1 MFKFF
6 ANIKVKTLSKVIVV
20 LMLVYIATSSGVML
34 LIKSTST
41 GVHNQTITN
50 DKILISAFEV
60 YALSTSSSTYLRTY
74 IMTDDATFYDRYEK
88 MSQGGNIF
96 DERIAEFVTLG
107 VPDAILTFLYSAAD
121 LANINISIEN
131 DIIALYQSGDKEG
144 AIKLFFGDRY
154 TTGLTT
160 ILDRIKDF
168 EEAVMASNKEK
179 MGASDAF
186 LNSLIKTST
195 GVLFG
200 FITVFFGVIL
210 ILLRLITSALDR
222 MGALFKKLAAGDLT
236 DRVPNLVSEN
246 EIYKTY
252 NLINAFVVNV
262 SGTLKEVSLSTDEVA
277 SGNNEL
283 AVTTEELSTTFN
295 SQSEQVTT
303 AAADMETI
311 SDKLRNVVD
320 MLQSNSD
327 VMDVT
332 VNSTEKGQS
341 RLSVVKS
348 AMQNIN
354 QQTDSL
360 SGTITKLSDSSAEI
374 GNIITVINDIAD
386 QTNLLALNAA
396 IEAARAGEAGRGFAV
411 VADEVRKLAERT
423 QKATSEIEQII
434 STLQNDSEIAS
445 TEMKKASTTVSDGVA
460 SIEETEEAFNEIF
473 GGVNQ
478 ISETTASINVEV
490 SQNYDLIRS
499 ISESTQMVAAGIEE
513 STSAVAE
520 FTSTVGH
527 LQKRVEMLKNKLAFF
542 TISDDLDKIK

>member
-1 MFKFF
+1 MFKLF
-6 ANIKVKTLSKVIVV
+6 ANFKVKTLSKVVIV
-20 LMLVYIATSSGVML
+20 LMVVYVAASSSVMMLIKKSSGDL
-34 LIKSTST
+34 YDQALE
-41 GVHNQTITN
+41 NN
-50 DKILISAFEV
+50 KILVLAFEV
-60 YALSTSSSTYLRTY
+60 YGLTISSSTYLRTY
-74 IMTDDATFYDRYEK
+74 LMNDDQASYDQYLALN
-88 MSQGGNIF
+88 QGENMF
-96 DERIAEFVTLG
+96 DGSIEQFKTLH
-107 VPDAILTFLYSAAD
+107 VEDAVLTFLYSAKD
-121 LANINISIEN
+121 LESRNVLIEEEMLKRYH
-131 DIIALYQSGDKEG
+131 AGDKAG
-144 AIKLFFGDRY
+144 ARELYFGNEY
-154 TTGLTT
+154 TAGIAT
-160 ILDRIKDF
+160 ILERIFDF
-168 EEAVMASNKEK
+168 EEAVIQNNEK
-179 MGASDAF
+179 IMEDANSF
-186 LNSLIKTST
+186 LNNLISTST
-195 GVLFG
+195 IVLFL
-200 FITVFFGVIL
+200 FIIVFFGIIL

-222 MGALFKKLAAGDLT
+222 MGSLFKKLAAGDLT
-236 DRVPNLVSEN
+236 DRVPSVVSEN

-252 NLINAFVVNV
+252 NLINTFVVNV

-327 VMDVT
+327 VMDTT
-332 VNSTEKGQS
+332 VSSTEKGQS

-445 TEMKKASTTVSDGVA
+445 TEMKKASTTVLDGVA
-460 SIEETEEAFNEIF
+460 SIEETEEAFDEIF

-527 LQKRVEMLKNKLAFF
+527 LQKRVEMLKNKLSFF
-542 TISDDLDKIK
+542 TISDELEKIG

>member
-1 MFKFF
+1 MFNLFK
-6 ANIKVKTLSKVIVV
+6 NLKVRTMSKVVIV
-20 LMLVYIATSSGVML
+20 LMLVYIASSLSVMMIIKKSSGDL
-34 LIKSTST
+34 YDQALE
-41 GVHNQTITN
+41 NN
-50 DKILISAFEV
+50 KILVLAFEV
-60 YALSTSSSTYLRTY
+60 YGLTISSSAYLRTY
-74 IMTDDATFYDRYEK
+74 IMNDDQTSYDRYLELNDGEN
-88 MSQGGNIF
+88 MF
-96 DERIAEFVTLG
+96 DESIQNFVNLH
-107 VPDAILTFLYSAAD
+107 VSDDVLTFLYSAKD
-121 LANINISIEN
+121 LESRNVLIEVEMLKRYH
-131 DIIALYQSGDKEG
+131 AGDKQG
-144 AIKLFFGDRY
+144 ARDLYFGNEY
-154 TTGLTT
+154 TTGIAT
-160 ILDRIKDF
+160 ILERIFDF
-168 EEAVMASNKEK
+168 EEAVITSNEIR
-179 MGASDAF
+179 MEEANGF
-186 LNSLIKTST
+186 LNNLIATST
-195 GVLFG
+195 TVLSVFL
-200 FITVFFGVIL
+200 VLFFGVVL
-210 ILLRLITSALDR
+210 MLLRMITNALDR
-222 MGALFKKLAAGDLT
+222 MGGLFKKLAAGDLT
-236 DRVPNLVSEN
+236 DRVPSFVSDN
-246 EIYKTY
+246 EIYTTY
-252 NLINAFVVNV
+252 NLVNTFVVNV

-283 AVTTEELSTTFN
+283 AVTTEELSTTFS

-320 MLQSNSD
+320 MLQSNTN
-327 VMDVT
+327 VMENT
-332 VNSTEKGQS
+332 VQSTEKGQS
-341 RLSVVKS
+341 RLSIVKG

-360 SGTITKLSDSSAEI
+360 STTITKLSDSSAEI

-445 TEMKKASTTVSDGVA
+445 TEMKKASTTVSDGVE

-478 ISETTASINVEV
+478 ISETTTSINVEV

-527 LQKRVEMLKNKLAFF
+527 LQKRVEMLKNKLSFF
-542 TISDDLDKIK
+542 TISDDIEKIV